1 MLPRGNIYDRLNYR
15 MIFYNRVAREQ
26 PGSSKMAVIAGRMNI
41 RYEDYDGEVSTVRVG
56 VEELTALNFDAQ
68 VALGV
73 TFMDTIAGITLG
85 LKTGFQHMNDTKTVL
100 GPSSDV
106 DAQRERKWLVQWH
119 DGITFKRYT
128 TEIPCADL
136 AQLDPNDRGNAN
148 IGDAG
153 VVDAFVAAWEAYVI
167 TPDGNTAIVDEISHV
182 GRNV

>member
-1 MLPRGNIYDRLNYR
+1 
-15 MIFYNRVAREQ
+15 
-26 PGSSKMAVIAGRMNI
+26 MAVIKGRLNV
-41 RYEDYDGEVSTVRVG
+41 RYEDYDGEVSTVRV
-56 VEELTALNFDAQ
+56 EPAELTAVNFDAQ
-68 VALGV
+68 VALAIA
-73 TFMDTIAGITLG
+73 FMDAVAGITLG

-119 DGITFKRYT
+119 DGVTFKRYT

-148 IGDAG
+148 IGDAS
-153 VVDAFVAAWEAYVI
+153 VVDAFITAWEAFVL
-167 TPDGNTAIVDEISHV
+167 TPDGNTALVDEITHV